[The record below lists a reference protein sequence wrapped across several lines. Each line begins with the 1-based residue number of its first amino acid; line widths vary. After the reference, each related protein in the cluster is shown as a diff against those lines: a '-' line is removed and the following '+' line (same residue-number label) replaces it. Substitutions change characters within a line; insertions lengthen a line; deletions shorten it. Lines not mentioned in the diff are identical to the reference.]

1 MKCTTVR
8 GIIQEYLEGR
18 LSQLDRNE
26 LVSHVDKCA
35 ACEEEVLAYREMFGV
50 LRGMPRYEAP
60 RRVTNAVMAHLA
72 SESAFKAQ
80 STSVSVLGRFL
91 ALPAAARYPL
101 AAALVIT
108 ALYVPLAAA
117 LGMMR
122 GSVSSI
128 TSRIAEAYGAVQGAM
143 GGMSVLATFFETL
156 STYARAFKTVLQASG
171 SVVSRG
177 DGAWLAAIVITVALS
192 VALALLI
199 GRRRKSIHHATYSL

>member
-1 MKCTTVR
+1 VNCTTVR
-8 GIIQEYLEGR
+8 GITQEYLEGR

-26 LVSHVDKCA
+26 LVSHVDECA

-50 LRGMPRYEAP
+50 LRGLPRHEAP
-60 RRVTNAVMAHLA
+60 SRVTNAVMAHLA
-72 SESAFKAQ
+72 SEGVFKTPTTTISA
-80 STSVSVLGRFL
+80 LGRFL

-101 AAALVIT
+101 AAAVVIA

-122 GSVSSI
+122 GSVTSI
-128 TSRIAEAYGAVQGAM
+128 TGRIAEAYLAIQGAM
-143 GGMSVLATFFETL
+143 GGMSVLATFFDTL

-177 DGAWLAAIVITVALS
+177 DSALLIAVVMAIVLS
-192 VALALLI
+192 VALAVFI
-199 GRRRKSIHHATYSL
+199 GRRRKSTHHATYSL

>member
-26 LVSHVDKCA
+26 LVSHVDECA

-50 LRGMPRYEAP
+50 LRGLPRYEAP
-60 RRVTNAVMAHLA
+60 RRVTNAVIAHLA
-72 SESAFKAQ
+72 SEGVFKTPKTSISA
-80 STSVSVLGRFL
+80 LGRFL

-101 AAALVIT
+101 AAAVVIA

-122 GSVSSI
+122 GSV
-128 TSRIAEAYGAVQGAM
+128 TSVTGRIAEAYVAIQGAM
-143 GGMSVLATFFETL
+143 GSMSILAAFFETL
-156 STYARAFKTVLQASG
+156 STYARAFRTVLQAFG
-171 SVVSRG
+171 SLVSRG
-177 DGAWLAAIVITVALS
+177 DGAWMGAIVAAIVLS
-192 VALALLI
+192 VALAFLI
-199 GRRRKSIHHATYSL
+199 GRRRKSVHHATYSL